1 MNTAYKELE
10 LLADFFNTYDRRTRF
25 EGDVGVEHLQHSQ
38 HLYAWL
44 LEHQLIGEQDE
55 VTEQVLERALELR
68 MKARKMIVNNEFDQA
83 GDGWEAVNELMHQ
96 FAFTIRFCK
105 DSAQLHPAHHDG
117 MNGVARLVG
126 LIFELKRKQMW
137 HRIRVCSAPDCQWV
151 FVDHSRPGT
160 GRWCTMKACGNR
172 AKNKAY
178 RDRSKQL

>member
-1 MNTAYKELE
+1 MDTAYTELE
-10 LLADFFNTYDRRTRF
+10 LIAAFFNTYDRRLRF
-25 EGDVGVEHLQHSQ
+25 EGDIGVEHLQHPQ
-38 HLYAWL
+38 HLYTWL
-44 LEHQLIGEQDE
+44 LEHQLITKQDE

-68 MKARKMIVNNEFDQA
+68 SEARKMIVNNEFDHA
-83 GDGWEAVNELMHQ
+83 EHEWKAMNELLSQ
-96 FAFTIRFCK
+96 FAFRIHFN
-105 DSAQLHPAHHDG
+105 DELAQLYPLHHDG
-117 MNGVARLVG
+117 MNGVAKLIV

-178 RDRSKQL
+178 RDRNKQL